1 MKKKKNTKNKVQM
14 TTSNSDINVPN
25 TISSLKV
32 KLILIFTFLIFL
44 LLICRLVYLQLID
57 GASLQISATS
67 QQTLTETISA
77 KRGSIYDSN
86 GNTLAISYDT
96 DKIYVNPSDIDDS
109 NKELVAQGL
118 ASILELDYNE
128 LLDKLK
134 NNTSRFLV
142 ASDVVQDKVTEL
154 TNWKDK
160 LKFKTGISL
169 EDSTNRSYPYGS
181 LASTVLGFTGTDN
194 QGLSGI
200 EYSWDS
206 LLKGT
211 SGKSVSLKDS
221 TQSEIA
227 NSEKT
232 YIAAENGYDIALTID
247 VNIQSIVERAL
258 AEAVDQYK
266 CKSGITVAMDPSTGK
281 ILAMADY
288 PNYDCNNPNTPNASL
303 QKDWDSLSSSEKTDK
318 LFQMWSPKAVQ
329 STYEPGSVF
338 KIITSAIALE
348 ENITDTDIEGDF
360 KCEGSYLVS
369 GAEQATKCWK
379 YPNSH
384 GRETLRNALEN
395 SCNPAFM
402 ELGLRVGAT
411 LSYKY
416 YEAFGFF
423 NKSGISLSGEGKGIF
438 YDLAKIKPHELA
450 TMSFGQRFKITP
462 LQMITAASAIAN
474 DGVLVQPQIVEKI
487 TNTDTGE
494 VTTFDTKT
502 VRQVLS
508 KETADKVASMMES
521 VVTKGTGGRVKE
533 NIPALSGYSIGG
545 KTGTSEPIYGSN
557 DGYIASFLAI
567 SPVEN
572 TRIVLLVILDSPG
585 EGVNHNGGQIAAPTA
600 GKMLSEILPYLGVET
615 GNKNNSSNPNTS
627 DADLY

>member
-57 GASLQISATS
+57 GASLQTSATS

-200 EYSWDS
+200 FVRY
-206 LLKGT
+206 
-211 SGKSVSLKDS
+211 
-221 TQSEIA
+221 
-227 NSEKT
+227 
-232 YIAAENGYDIALTID
+232 
-247 VNIQSIVERAL
+247 
-258 AEAVDQYK
+258 VDK
-266 CKSGITVAMDPSTGK
+266 H
-281 ILAMADY
+281 L
-288 PNYDCNNPNTPNASL
+288 
-303 QKDWDSLSSSEKTDK
+303 
-318 LFQMWSPKAVQ
+318 
-329 STYEPGSVF
+329 
-338 KIITSAIALE
+338 
-348 ENITDTDIEGDF
+348 
-360 KCEGSYLVS
+360 
-369 GAEQATKCWK
+369 
-379 YPNSH
+379 
-384 GRETLRNALEN
+384 
-395 SCNPAFM
+395 
-402 ELGLRVGAT
+402 
-411 LSYKY
+411 
-416 YEAFGFF
+416 
-423 NKSGISLSGEGKGIF
+423 
-438 YDLAKIKPHELA
+438 
-450 TMSFGQRFKITP
+450 
-462 LQMITAASAIAN
+462 
-474 DGVLVQPQIVEKI
+474 
-487 TNTDTGE
+487 
-494 VTTFDTKT
+494 
-502 VRQVLS
+502 
-508 KETADKVASMMES
+508 
-521 VVTKGTGGRVKE
+521 
-533 NIPALSGYSIGG
+533 
-545 KTGTSEPIYGSN
+545 
-557 DGYIASFLAI
+557 
-567 SPVEN
+567 
-572 TRIVLLVILDSPG
+572 
-585 EGVNHNGGQIAAPTA
+585 
-600 GKMLSEILPYLGVET
+600 
-615 GNKNNSSNPNTS
+615 
-627 DADLY
+627 